1 MNEDFSE
8 AIAKFKNILEEK
20 NIEMPKLSQST
31 GSNDNSSEKSGG
43 FDFDINTILKLKSII
58 GSAQEKNS
66 PRIQLLNALKPF
78 LQKEKQQKLE
88 EYIKIANVITIL
100 EIFRRK
106 SEVIYLE
113 ENLDSLII
121 ICLIFILLKEKNVDY
136 ILLFI
141 LGRMLVLN
149 KK

>member
-20 NIEMPKLSQST
+20 NIDMPKLSQSM
-31 GSNDNSSEKSGG
+31 GSNDNSSEKSSG
-43 FDFDINTILKLKSII
+43 FDFDINTILKIKSII

-100 EIFRRK
+100 EIFR
-106 SEVIYLE
+106 
-113 ENLDSLII
+113 
-121 ICLIFILLKEKNVDY
+121 
-136 ILLFI
+136 
-141 LGRMLVLN
+141 
-149 KK
+149 